1 MMKLNRWVA
10 VVAMVGEIVVVVVVA
25 VAVVAAVVAL
35 EIVATVDNEAS
46 LIQLYQKSLP
56 LKVLIFQI

>member
-1 MMKLNRWVA
+1 MKLNRWVA
-10 VVAMVGEIVVVVVVA
+10 VVVVVVVP
-25 VAVVAAVVAL
+25 VAVVAAAVAL